1 MIGIGCC
8 PGKRIIFQKLKGIAV
23 VVIFLTGCTASN
35 PGSPAIE
42 APTPAD
48 WQDRIRECI
57 SSTSFLV
64 ALLPGLN
71 KYTSSTTVEVTTTI
85 TPTSRGCITLPG
97 DIYPVDQRTFSSEGT
112 AYLGY
117 VSNWEQV
124 CGGAHTAPLPGDCT
138 GEGYEAGS
146 TGMVTMVADSSSA
159 NVPQFIVHFVMGKE
173 TTP

>member
-8 PGKRIIFQKLKGIAV
+8 PGNRKIFQKLKDIAV
-23 VVIFLTGCTASN
+23 VIIFLTGCTASN
-35 PGSPAIE
+35 TRGPTIE
-42 APTPAD
+42 TSTPPD

-64 ALLPGLN
+64 ALLPELD
-71 KYTSSTTVEVTTTI
+71 KYTNGTAVEVTTTI

-97 DIYPVDQRTFSSEGT
+97 DIYPADQRTFSSEGT

-138 GEGYEAGS
+138 GEGFEAGG
-146 TGMVTMVADSSSA
+146 TGTVTMTAESSSKD
-159 NVPQFIVHFVMGKE
+159 VPQLIVHFVIGKD